1 MGRQRQSGGARRK
14 HTAADEASLREAL
27 DATQR
32 HTLPVLPAGSPPS
45 PAPQPRAASH
55 SDAAPPSA
63 RQSASPRSPRRTL
76 GEATVARTRI
86 VPGPRVPHESS
97 ADGYALPDLNTSAVP
112 PLAPVPAPWEAPLA
126 ASPVADLLTQTRVPA
141 PAQTHPSADAHP
153 VSRSSLVPAARA
165 GAQVP
170 VPAPSAPAERG
181 VARSTMAG
189 TPAAVLIKG
198 SGRAR
203 HPAVGIV
210 PRRRGPRSFMAQFF
224 AGMVTVML
232 LVSVLTLA
240 SPLGRGTVFAGAFQ
254 GYANSVPWAPTPTP
268 RPPTPKPYVPPPG
281 ANPGQQAIIN
291 DIVAIFGP
299 YAQGAINVAR
309 CESGFDPN
317 ARNPYAIGNSHAEGV
332 FQILYPS
339 TWSTT
344 SYAGSSPYSYDANIR
359 AAHQIFARDGNS
371 WREWACQP

>member
-1 MGRQRQSGGARRK
+1 
-14 HTAADEASLREAL
+14 
-27 DATQR
+27 
-32 HTLPVLPAGSPPS
+32 
-45 PAPQPRAASH
+45 
-55 SDAAPPSA
+55 
-63 RQSASPRSPRRTL
+63 
-76 GEATVARTRI
+76 
-86 VPGPRVPHESS
+86 
-97 ADGYALPDLNTSAVP
+97 
-112 PLAPVPAPWEAPLA
+112 
-126 ASPVADLLTQTRVPA
+126 
-141 PAQTHPSADAHP
+141 
-153 VSRSSLVPAARA
+153 
-165 GAQVP
+165 
-170 VPAPSAPAERG
+170 
-181 VARSTMAG
+181 
-189 TPAAVLIKG
+189 
-198 SGRAR
+198 
-203 HPAVGIV
+203 
-210 PRRRGPRSFMAQFF
+210 MAQFF